1 MPQAF
6 SEAGLRWPCWSMHL
20 STAICGT
27 LYPYTILY
35 RAAKLIVVSQPK
47 LRKQYMRY
55 FTVRAVR

>member
-1 MPQAF
+1 
-6 SEAGLRWPCWSMHL
+6 MHL